1 MSDPT
6 QSTQSSGNGFAAQ
19 LQEIGRRAKSS
30 MMEGAVTPGY
40 TLDRDTAIKVLND
53 ALATEIVC
61 WLRYL
66 GHAFAARGIHSEV
79 VITEFREHA
88 AQEEEHLNLL
98 AQRISQLGG
107 TANFDPKGIETRA
120 HSDFLTS
127 TQLDEMIRQDLE
139 AERVAIDIYREMITW
154 FGNQDPTTR
163 RILEGILAQEE
174 EHADD
179 MASLLTTF
187 VDDART

>member
-1 MSDPT
+1 MSDQT
-6 QSTQSSGNGFAAQ
+6 QGTHSSGNGFAKQ
-19 LQEIGRRAKSS
+19 LEEIGRRAKRS

-66 GHAFAARGIHSEV
+66 GHAYAARGIHSEV
-79 VITEFREHA
+79 VVAEFREHA
-88 AQEEEHLNLL
+88 AQELEHLELL
-98 AQRISQLGG
+98 AARISQLGG
-107 TANFDPKGIETRA
+107 TADFDPTGIDKRA
-120 HSDFLTS
+120 HSDFVSS
-127 TQLDEMIRQDLE
+127 TQLDEMIRQNLE
-139 AERVAIDIYREMITW
+139 AERVAIDIYREMVAW

-179 MASLLTTF
+179 MASLLSTF
-187 VDDART
+187 VDDARS

>member
-1 MSDPT
+1 MSDQT
-6 QSTQSSGNGFAAQ
+6 QGTSSGNGFAAQ
-19 LQEIGRRAKSS
+19 LQEIGRRAKGS

-40 TLDRDTAIKVLND
+40 TLDRDTAIQVLND

-98 AQRISQLGG
+98 ATRISQLGG
-107 TANFDPKGIETRA
+107 TANFDPKGIDTRA
-120 HSDFLTS
+120 HSNFETS

-139 AERVAIDIYREMITW
+139 AERVAIDIYREMVSW

>member
-1 MSDPT
+1 MNDQT
-6 QSTQSSGNGFAAQ
+6 QGTPSSGNGFAKQ
-19 LQEIGRRAKSS
+19 LEEIGRRAKGS

-66 GHAFAARGIHSEV
+66 GHAYAARGIHSEV
-79 VITEFREHA
+79 VVTEFREHA

-98 AQRISQLGG
+98 AARISQLGG
-107 TANFDPKGIETRA
+107 TANFDPTDIGARA
-120 HSDFLTS
+120 HSDFAMS
-127 TQLDEMIRQDLE
+127 TQLDEMIRQNLE
-139 AERVAIDIYREMITW
+139 AERVAIDIYREMVAW

-163 RILEGILAQEE
+163 RILETILAQEE

-179 MASLLTTF
+179 MASLLSTF
-187 VDDART
+187 VDDARS

>member
-1 MSDPT
+1 MNDQT
-6 QSTQSSGNGFAAQ
+6 QSTNSGKRFAAQ
-19 LQEIGRRAKSS
+19 LQEIGRRAKGS

-40 TLDRDTAIKVLND
+40 TLDRDTAIQVLND

-66 GHAFAARGIHSEV
+66 GHAFAARGIHSEAV
-79 VITEFREHA
+79 VAEFREHA

-98 AQRISQLGG
+98 ATRISQLGG
-107 TANFDPKGIETRA
+107 TANFDPRGIDTRR
-120 HSDFLTS
+120 HSDFVTS
-127 TQLDEMIRQDLE
+127 TQLDEMIRQNLE
-139 AERVAIDIYREMITW
+139 AERVAIDIYREMIAW

-163 RILEGILAQEE
+163 RMLEGILAQEE

>member
-1 MSDPT
+1 MSAQT
-6 QSTQSSGNGFAAQ
+6 QDTNGKSFASQ
-19 LQEIGRRAKSS
+19 LGEIGRRAKER

-40 TLDRDTAIKVLND
+40 TLDRDVAVQVLND

-66 GHAFAARGIHSEV
+66 GHAYAARGIHSEV
-79 VITEFREHA
+79 VVAEFREHA
-88 AQEEEHLNLL
+88 AQEQEHLDLL
-98 AQRISQLGG
+98 AARISQLGG
-107 TANFDPKGIETRA
+107 TANFDPSGILGRA
-120 HSDFLTS
+120 HSEFATS
-127 TQLDEMIRQDLE
+127 EQLGEMIRQDLE
-139 AERVAIDIYREMITW
+139 AERVAIDIYREMVAW

-163 RILEGILAQEE
+163 RILETILAQEE